1 MSAGFTRRSIL
12 AAMGGAGALGVLGLP
27 LRAFANAVPSYYPA
41 GYAEIIEASK
51 KEGRLFIYSNMS
63 AKSWAGIQRRFNEL
77 YPWINVEIL
86 ELNSDE
92 LMERYMAERGTGAPT
107 CDFLTSGALEKWFE
121 LMKKGEILAYDSP
134 EKSYFPAWSMPQ
146 SGLYTIAIDPLLIV
160 YNKLLLSEDKRPK
173 GLENLAELVDANP
186 DLFNGKIAVFGADVQ
201 TAGYLGHK
209 DFVKL
214 HGDKTWDWFSR
225 FGPATKSESSTGV
238 AVEKILSGE
247 YVAGYFLASGIPWQ
261 AAKDPARSAV
271 IGWNFVND
279 GQPLIIRASA
289 IPAGATNVNSAKL
302 WLDVTLSF
310 EGQKGLVEGG
320 RTPLREDVKS
330 SDVNGDFTYASVIET
345 VGEKNV
351 LKPSY
356 DPTVFDDYDAFV
368 KRWREAFARK

>member
-1 MSAGFTRRSIL
+1 MTTKISRRALLATAAGTAIL
-12 AAMGGAGALGVLGLP
+12 AAASIPMH
-27 LRAFANAVPSYYPA
+27 AFANTVPAHYPND
-41 GYAEIIEASK
+41 YNDIIEGSK
-51 KEGRLFIYSNMS
+51 KESRLFIYSNMS
-63 AKSWAGIQRRFNEL
+63 AKSWSGIQRRFNEL

-92 LMERYMAERGTGAPT
+92 LMERYLAERGTGAPT

-121 LMKKGEILAYDSP
+121 LMRKGEILAYDSP
-134 EKSYFPAWSMPQ
+134 EKTFFPEWSVPQ

-160 YNKLLLSEDKRPK
+160 YNKLLLTEDKRPK
-173 GLENLAELVDANP
+173 GLESLAQLVEANP

-201 TAGYLGHK
+201 TAGFLGHK
-209 DFVKL
+209 DFTKL
-214 HGDKTWDWFSR
+214 HGDKAWEWFSK

-238 AVEKILSGE
+238 AVEKVLSGE

-261 AAKDPARSAV
+261 AAKDPARSPV
-271 IGWNFVND
+271 IGWDFIRD

-320 RTPLREDVKS
+320 RTPIRSDVKS
-330 SDVNGDFTYASVIET
+330 SDVNGDYTYASVIET
-345 VGEKNV
+345 LGEKNV
-351 LKPSY
+351 LMPSY
-356 DPTVFDDYDAFV
+356 DPTQFDDYDAFI
-368 KRWREAFARK
+368 KRWRETFARK